1 MGVLEDA
8 LVGRI
13 LETSPAYKRDVM
25 EKTIRDLL
33 GADELEEITGLPPRR
48 GAADGGFDGVID
60 ISHFDQG
67 NWLAKR
73 AGLNVKVRSSNFT
86 REQLGCFL
94 LDMDRE
100 DISVGIIITAAHLSP
115 DAKHEFDRKN
125 VQGNVHL
132 IHIRLSDILSG
143 QVQAPNILIGE
154 NSLNDVLIDNISEL
168 INTED

>member
-1 MGVLEDA
+1 MGILEEA

-25 EKTIRDLL
+25 EQTVRDLL
-33 GADELEEITGLPPRR
+33 GAFELEELTGLPPRR

-60 ISHFDQG
+60 ISHFDQSR
-67 NWLAKR
+67 WLAKR
-73 AGLNVKVRSSNFT
+73 AGLNVKMRSSNFT
-86 REQLGCFL
+86 REQLGGFL

-100 DISVGIIITAAHLSP
+100 DISVGIIITAAHLAP
-115 DAKHEFDRKN
+115 DAKNEFERKN
-125 VQGNVHL
+125 AQGNVHL

-154 NSLNDVLIDNISEL
+154 NSLNSVLVNNIRNL
-168 INTED
+168 INTSH

>member
-1 MGVLEDA
+1 MGVLEEA

-25 EKTIRDLL
+25 EQTIRDLL
-33 GADELEEITGLPPRR
+33 GAYELEEITGLPPRR

-67 NWLAKR
+67 GWHAKR

-100 DISVGIIITAAHLSP
+100 GISIGIIITASHLSP

-125 VQGNVHL
+125 AQGAVHL

-143 QVQAPNILIGE
+143 LVQAPNILIGE
-154 NSLNDVLIDNISEL
+154 NSLNDVLISNVRDMLSSE
-168 INTED
+168 E

>member
-1 MGVLEDA
+1 
-8 LVGRI
+8 
-13 LETSPAYKRDVM
+13 M
-25 EKTIRDLL
+25 EQTIRNLL
-33 GADELEEITGLPPRR
+33 GAYELEEITGLPPRR

-67 NWLAKR
+67 GWFSKR

-86 REQLGCFL
+86 REQLGGFL

-100 DISVGIIITAAHLSP
+100 GISVGIIITAAHLSP

-125 VQGNVHL
+125 AQGNVQL

-143 QVQAPNILIGE
+143 LVQAPNILIGE
-154 NSLNDVLIDNISEL
+154 NS
-168 INTED
+168 